1 MHPPDLAYPQ
11 RNNAPDDERLPG
23 RGRPR
28 PRSTEHDAA
37 GREPGPTD
45 SSSADREFVD
55 AAGNPRTWPAAPHSR
70 NLWPFGIVAA
80 FVVFIVGTVT
90 LVLLSRLQRDDLVTA
105 DYYAR
110 ELRYQDQ
117 IESAERTRHIRDQV
131 QVTHDP
137 TAQQIAITLPPQHA
151 SLRPTGTIQLY
162 RPSAADQDRE
172 VPLDPDLTGHQALDA
187 RALESGVWRVR
198 VHWSVNGEDYAV
210 EERLV
215 IPKQP

>member
-1 MHPPDLAYPQ
+1 MHLPDLAY
-11 RNNAPDDERLPG
+11 
-23 RGRPR
+23 
-28 PRSTEHDAA
+28 
-37 GREPGPTD
+37 
-45 SSSADREFVD
+45 
-55 AAGNPRTWPAAPHSR
+55 PHSR
-70 NLWPFGIVAA
+70 NLWPFGIVIA
-80 FVVFIVGTVT
+80 FVVFIAGTVT

-117 IESAERTRHIRDQV
+117 IESAERTRRIRDQV
-131 QVTHDP
+131 RVTHDP
-137 TAQQIAITLPPQHA
+137 AAQQIAITLPPQHA

-172 VPLDPDLTGHQALDA
+172 VPLDPDLTGHQALDS

-198 VHWSVNGEDYAV
+198 VHWTVNGEDYAV

-215 IPKQP
+215 IPKHP